1 MIVEFMIPNSHGYY
15 FRNYQSFTRS
25 YYSISHRMSFFS
37 NDGYYFH
44 YDKNQGKTGSRMDY
58 SHFRIEIVN
67 YAGRLNNV
75 LHANYFA
82 TDYVPDLYDRNSNT

>member
-1 MIVEFMIPNSHGYY
+1 
-15 FRNYQSFTRS
+15 
-25 YYSISHRMSFFS
+25 
-37 NDGYYFH
+37 
-44 YDKNQGKTGSRMDY
+44 MDY